1 MFSISN
7 DIISVDISDDANI
20 IVVTDVIRNIKWQ
33 QDFSYCGYRLEDSG
47 ILINE
52 NGF

>member
-33 QDFSYCGYRLEDSG
+33 QDFYS
-47 ILINE
+47 
-52 NGF
+52 